1 MSALSTIASAAKA
14 AKRLDKIPAPNW
26 EIRGERSV
34 PMINEGGY
42 RNVFTVE
49 MTPDQF
55 LSRTIEG
62 ERPDKYPRII
72 EGFLSG
78 NPMSTPYLTAQ
89 WDDTKNVWVV
99 LGHEG
104 RHRARAVRELY
115 GEDTKIP
122 VQIVPYDSDGIGW
135 TKSGSMP
142 PFPEELKKAP
152 ITGVGAAAGGA
163 IGVAAVGSP
172 TEEAQAEQQ
181 SNSDTGPTSRGG
193 YRSYTLPG
201 GFKVKNA
208 PDNATQFDLVYSF
221 YKTSG
226 EGKERARRLA
236 GYNEATKAKEKGNRQ
251 QYVDILM
258 QELANYPELDK
269 ELILKQVEVEST
281 FNPLALSEAGAMGL
295 MQLTEIHWGEGQ
307 FNPLDPVQNVK
318 AGLAYLYKHYKEHK
332 GDYAKAFA
340 AYHSGQ
346 TDVRKWIRKYGENW
360 RRGLGEYGRRY
371 LRDIL
376 GEKATT
382 SNVEAPPPSEEP
394 QPKMSKLSPGIY
406 LDEDSGKYFN
416 IGDSGTMEELP
427 A

>member
-1 MSALSTIASAAKA
+1 MSTLSAIASAAKA

-34 PMINEGGY
+34 PMINEGEY

-49 MTPDQF
+49 MTPDEF

-62 ERPDKYPRII
+62 ERPDKYPKII

-142 PFPEELKKAP
+142 PFPEELKKAR
-152 ITGVGAAAGGA
+152 ITGVGAAAGA
-163 IGVAAVGSP
+163 GVGVGTMEESKASP
-172 TEEAQAEQQ
+172 NQ
-181 SNSDTGPTSRGG
+181 SGPATRAG

-226 EGKERARRLA
+226 DGKERARRLA
-236 GYNEATKAKEKGNRQ
+236 LYNDATKAREKPNIQ
-251 QYVDILM
+251 KYKDLLLK
-258 QELANYPELDK
+258 ELANYPELDK
-269 ELILKQVEVEST
+269 ELVLRQVQVESE

-295 MQLTEIHWGEGQ
+295 MQLTEIHWGKGQ
-307 FNPLDPVQNVK
+307 FNPLDPEQNIK
-318 AGLAYLYKHYKEHK
+318 AGLAYLYKLYKEHK

-340 AYHSGQ
+340 GYHSGE
-346 TDVRKWIRKYGENW
+346 TDLRKWVRKYGKNW
-360 RRGLGEYGRRY
+360 RRGLGRYGRRY

-376 GEKATT
+376 GETPIT
-382 SNVEAPPPSEEP
+382 SNEEAPPSPSEEP

-416 IGDSGTMEELP
+416 IGENGTMEELQG
-427 A
+427 